1 MRNIIFAGIALTA
14 LAATPAMAA
23 PASLLPPE
31 APAPPASLLAS
42 HAPGL
47 AALAYAPQSRVQV
60 WLDGGRDVYRPGE
73 RVRVRV
79 RSQQDGYLAVFHID
93 TNGDVDIIYPRSEA
107 EDGWIDGGR
116 TLTLGSRNYDYVRS
130 RGGYGMGYIMA
141 VTLDEPLELWRVREM
156 YGIRTAGWDGNRG
169 VFGDPFYAMDELVRA
184 IVPEGAFG
192 YEGVDYATYH
202 VGRRYR
208 YPRYACY
215 DGYGDWYS
223 YRGAYWNDCDRVRIL
238 LVSYPWYYDTHR
250 WRGSRRVYYER
261 YYYRTAARN
270 RPLHGYKE
278 RTDGQAPPARST
290 SSARRPEPQRR
301 PAPGGGSGGYDRPG
315 GSADGANTGR
325 RPEPAGRVDGGGY
338 RRPDGGTAADR
349 PAGTTSRRPDRG
361 SGSVAGD
368 SRGGDAARTGPSQRP
383 TRGSTRPQQQDDAE
397 PRQQDRPVQPS
408 RERPTF
414 QRRPQNE
421 GGSSRSAE
429 PRRESPPQRSAEPR
443 RESPPPRSA
452 EPRRESPPARSAEP
466 RRESPPAR
474 SAEPRRESRPPSSS
488 SSGGSRS
495 SGSSGGSRSSSPPPP
510 RSPDQ

>member
-1 MRNIIFAGIALTA
+1 MRNTIFAGLALTA

-23 PASLLPPE
+23 PAPVIPAE
-31 APAPPASLLAS
+31 APAPPPSLLAS
-42 HAPGL
+42 SAPGL

-60 WLDGGRDVYRPGE
+60 WMDGARDVYRPGE
-73 RVRVRV
+73 RIHVRV

-107 EDGWIDGGR
+107 EDGWVDGGR
-116 TLTLGSRNYDYVRS
+116 TVNLGSRSYDYVRS
-130 RGGYGMGYIMA
+130 RGGYGMGYVMA

-184 IVPEGAFG
+184 IVPEGAYG
-192 YEGVDYATYH
+192 YEAVDYATYH

-223 YRGAYWNDCDRVRIL
+223 YRGAYWDDCDRVRIL

-261 YYYRTAARN
+261 YYYRTART

-278 RTDGQAPPARST
+278 RTDGVAPPARAQT
-290 SSARRPEPQRR
+290 ARRPEPQRR
-301 PAPGGGSGGYDRPG
+301 PSPGGSGGYDRPG
-315 GSADGANTGR
+315 GGTSADGGNTSR
-325 RPEPAGRVDGGGY
+325 RPQPSGRVDGGA

-349 PAGTTSRRPDRG
+349 PAGSRRPDR
-361 SGSVAGD
+361 GSVAGD
-368 SRGGDAARTGPSQRP
+368 SRGGDARSGPSQRP
-383 TRGSTRPQQQDDAE
+383 TRGATRPQQQDDGAAE
-397 PRQQDRPVQPS
+397 PRQDRPVQPS

-421 GGSSRSAE
+421 GGSTRSAE
-429 PRRESPPQRSAEPR
+429 PRREPPPQ
-443 RESPPPRSA
+443 RSA

-466 RRESPPAR
+466 RRESPPQR

-488 SSGGSRS
+488 SGGSRSSGSSGGSRS

-510 RSPDQ
+510 RSPNQ